1 MGELACADVQT
12 SHKTTCFLKYPMIM
26 SLNGTM
32 IDKAYLRLFT
42 ECRNLIPILSMEGT
56 REHTDTRRGP
66 GVYDVLRHTM
76 KELREKGILFGVS
89 VTVTK
94 ENVKDVLSG
103 EFTES
108 KGDRQFGRRT
118 SS

>member
-42 ECRNLIPILSMEGT
+42 ECRNLIPILSI
-56 REHTDTRRGP
+56 RGNIQIP
-66 GVYDVLRHTM
+66 GGGQEFM
-76 KELREKGILFGVS
+76 MFSGIL
-89 VTVTK
+89 
-94 ENVKDVLSG
+94 
-103 EFTES
+103 
-108 KGDRQFGRRT
+108 
-118 SS
+118 

>member
-1 MGELACADVQT
+1 
-12 SHKTTCFLKYPMIM
+12 
-26 SLNGTM
+26 
-32 IDKAYLRLFT
+32 
-42 ECRNLIPILSMEGT
+42 
-56 REHTDTRRGP
+56 
-66 GVYDVLRHTM
+66 M